1 MQTMYVESIRESSL
15 KHNTAFENIYRQYYG
30 QLCLFASQYVDNDE
44 CEEVVQDVML
54 WLWENRIMLSYGI
67 SLKSFLFAAVKNK
80 CTNKNIRKHIAKQA
94 LETVALTLPLFESP
108 TYSEEQE
115 VRALLHK
122 ALLEI
127 PMEYRITFEM
137 NRFGRLTYNEIAL
150 RTGVSPKTV
159 AYRIS
164 QTLKA
169 LRRNLRD
176 YIS

>member
-1 MQTMYVESIRESSL
+1 M
-15 KHNTAFENIYRQYYG
+15 YRQYY
-30 QLCLFASQYVDNDE
+30 QELCLFASQYVNNAE

-54 WLWENRIMLSYGI
+54 WLWENRIVLFSGI

-80 CTNKNIRKHIAKQA
+80 CTNKNIRKRIKKQV
-94 LETVALTLPLFESP
+94 LETISQTVTLSESP
-108 TYSEEQE
+108 CYSEEQE
-115 VRALLHK
+115 VMSLLHK

-150 RTGVSPKTV
+150 QTGVSPKTV

-164 QTLKA
+164 QTLKV

-176 YIS
+176 YM

>member
-1 MQTMYVESIRESSL
+1 M
-15 KHNTAFENIYRQYYG
+15 YRQYYR
-30 QLCLFASQYVDNDE
+30 QLCLFASQYVNSDE

-54 WLWENRIMLSYGI
+54 WLWENRMVFSPEIP
-67 SLKSFLFAAVKNK
+67 LKSFLFAAVKNK
-80 CTNKNIRKHIAKQA
+80 CTNKNVRKHIRKQV
-94 LETVALTLPLFESP
+94 LETISLTLSPFECP

-127 PMEYRITFEM
+127 PIEYRITFEM

-164 QTLKA
+164 QTLKV

-176 YIS
+176 YIV